1 MCLSLSQLKGGTSGL
16 KIGVAPR
23 VNRRNFCVRYI
34 LSRRW
39 SFRRVAEIVLG
50 YRWLKV
56 GWLVVVVVVVVVV
69 LAAMVVPLHP
79 RRTSF

>member
-1 MCLSLSQLKGGTSGL
+1 MPLSVAAKGGTSGL

-56 GWLVVVVVVVVVV
+56 GWLVVVVVVVVV